1 MFNLL
6 QLLLVGCGYVV
17 SALGLRWGMRF
28 LMDSSI
34 MVVAKFFSHDEVF
47 LKKKKKIFL
56 NYFSFLLLVSQG
68 VVS

>member
-47 LKKKKKIFL
+47 FKKKKF
-56 NYFSFLLLVSQG
+56 F
-68 VVS
+68 

>member
-47 LKKKKKIFL
+47 FKKKKIFL

>member
-47 LKKKKKIFL
+47 F
-56 NYFSFLLLVSQG
+56 
-68 VVS
+68 